1 MKTLKKLAVIIM
13 LLIAFN
19 VNAQSEKSF
28 IKTLPVEESISVID
42 LPGEHVVKSWDGDYI
57 KITATISSKNFNEE
71 LLGKLLSAG
80 RYDFKSTIE
89 DGKQIIN
96 MPKIL
101 NKVTLKGVILDENF
115 KFEIHTPYGTVL
127 QNLKSENLVR

>member
-1 MKTLKKLAVIIM
+1 
-13 LLIAFN
+13 
-19 VNAQSEKSF
+19 
-28 IKTLPVEESISVID
+28 
-42 LPGEHVVKSWDGDYI
+42 
-57 KITATISSKNFNEE
+57 
-71 LLGKLLSAG
+71 
-80 RYDFKSTIE
+80 
-89 DGKQIIN
+89 